1 MLKKIYLSPC
11 GYIISLVMALCA
23 LLQRPFMVYGYYN
36 RVQRRF
42 NKLTRISSSA
52 VIIGKENLDMGENTW
67 LWHHSILDASN
78 GIKIGRGCQIGAWV
92 GIFTHGSHVAIRLL
106 GEKYIEFD
114 KSERIGYQ
122 RGPVEIGEYTFIG
135 AQSIILPDVKIGKG
149 CIVGAKSMVT
159 KSIPDYSIVSGNPAE
174 IIGDTRKLDRKYL
187 KNPGVQQTYYDKAV
201 VEEYLMETLAKQQ
214 KQSGGEIT

>member
-11 GYIISLVMALCA
+11 GYFISLAMALFA

-36 RVQRRF
+36 MAQRRF

-52 VIIGKENLDMGENTW
+52 VIIGKENLDIGDNTW

-78 GIKIGRGCQIGAWV
+78 GIKIARGCQIGAWV
-92 GIFTHGSHVAIRLL
+92 GIFTHGSHIAIRLL
-106 GEKYIEFD
+106 GERYIELD

-174 IIGDTRKLDRKYL
+174 IIGDTRKLDRKYF
-187 KNPGVQQTYYDKAV
+187 KNLEVQKTYYDKTV
-201 VEEYLMETLAKQQ
+201 IEEYLMETLAKQ
-214 KQSGGEIT
+214 KSE

>member
-1 MLKKIYLSPC
+1 MLKKIYLSPL
-11 GYIISLVMALCA
+11 GYIVSLVMTVLAM
-23 LLQRPFMVYGYYN
+23 LLRPFMVYGFYN

-42 NKLTRISSSA
+42 NKLTRISSST
-52 VIIGKENLDMGENTW
+52 VIIGKENLDIRDNTW
-67 LWHHSILDASN
+67 IWHHSILDASN

-92 GIFTHGSHVAIRLL
+92 GIFTHGSHIAIRLL
-106 GEKYIEFD
+106 GDKYIESD

-135 AQSIILPDVKIGKG
+135 AQSVILPDVNIGKG

-174 IIGDTRKLDRKYL
+174 IIGDTRKLDRKYF
-187 KNPGVQQTYYDKAV
+187 KNLEVQKTYYDKTV
-201 VEEYLMETLAKQQ
+201 IEEYLMEILSKQRS
-214 KQSGGEIT
+214 KLENP

>member
-11 GYIISLVMALCA
+11 GYFISLVMAFFA

-42 NKLTRISSSA
+42 NKFTRISSLA
-52 VIIGKENLDMGENTW
+52 VIIGKENLDIGDNTW

-78 GIKIGRGCQIGAWV
+78 GIKIGKGCQIGAWV
-92 GIFTHGSHVAIRLL
+92 GIFTHGSHIAIRLL
-106 GEKYIEFD
+106 GDKYIESD

-135 AQSIILPDVKIGKG
+135 AQSIILPDVIIGKG

-174 IIGDTRKLDRKYL
+174 LIGDTRKLDRKYF
-187 KNPGVQQTYYDKAV
+187 KNREVQKTYYDKTV
-201 VEEYLMETLAKQQ
+201 IEEYLMEVLAKQ
-214 KQSGGEIT
+214 KSKLESP